1 VADGFRIPPRVL
13 EQARRLALDAADGD
27 TLPRTAAQ
35 QRRTKDKVVAALRRL
50 KAVDGKKP
58 HPMD

>member
-1 VADGFRIPPRVL
+1 VTDAFRIPQRVL

-27 TLPRTAAQ
+27 SLPRSPAQ
-35 QRRTKDKVVAALRRL
+35 QRRTKEKVVAALRRL
-50 KAVDGKKP
+50 KAVDAKKT